1 MTHAAAVRM
10 LKTVSILSAAFG
22 LAMVL
27 ALAAPLD
34 AVLGLFIDLA
44 FLPVDGAQVL
54 TPGTASL
61 MTAISGGLMCGFC
74 VLIYLVTDHVY
85 SADPA
90 LGRRLLIPA
99 LTAWY
104 LPDSLGSLAAGAWF
118 NAVMNTL
125 FLALFLVPLML
136 ARPAAAQTA

>member
-1 MTHAAAVRM
+1 MTHAASIRM
-10 LKTVSILSAAFG
+10 LKIVSNLSAAFG

-27 ALAAPLD
+27 ALATPLGT
-34 AVLGLFIDLA
+34 ALSLFIDLA
-44 FLPVDGAQVL
+44 FLPLDGAQAL
-54 TPGTASL
+54 TPGAASL

-74 VLIYLVTDHVY
+74 LLIYLVTEHIY

-99 LTAWY
+99 LLAWY
-104 LPDSLGSLAAGAWF
+104 IPDSLGSLAAGAWF
-118 NAVMNTL
+118 NVVMNTP

-136 ARPAAAQTA
+136 ARRAALQTA